1 MCKCSFAIQGRTDAS
16 QIAPYGRLQV
26 CRTRVAKA
34 KADGRYKGRKPTV
47 RNQAETIRA
56 MLAEG
61 KRLTAIAQKLKVAR
75 SSVYLALKATQPPT
89 FAPND

>member
-1 MCKCSFAIQGRTDAS
+1 MPARSRHTGGYKCVGLVLPRPKLMAD
-16 QIAPYGRLQV
+16 
-26 CRTRVAKA
+26 TRGGSPLCA
-34 KADGRYKGRKPTV
+34 T
-47 RNQAETIRA
+47 QAEAIRT